1 MFEFLSTLGGLVG
14 LGITG
19 VAAVG
24 GYYQARK
31 FVRERLRFVDSAH
44 SPNAK
49 WVAGGI
55 ALLAAAPVVWLLP
68 FVGAPSA
75 VIFGI
80 SVGMGVAKGSRDTK
94 RLTP

>member
-14 LGITG
+14 LGVTG

-24 GYYQARK
+24 GYMQARK

-44 SPNAK
+44 SPAAK
-49 WVAGGI
+49 FVAGGAA
-55 ALLAAAPVVWLLP
+55 ALVAAPVVWLLP
-68 FVGAPSA
+68 FLGAGTA
-75 VIFGI
+75 IVFGV
-80 SVGMGVAKGSRDTK
+80 SVGLGVDRGSKDTK